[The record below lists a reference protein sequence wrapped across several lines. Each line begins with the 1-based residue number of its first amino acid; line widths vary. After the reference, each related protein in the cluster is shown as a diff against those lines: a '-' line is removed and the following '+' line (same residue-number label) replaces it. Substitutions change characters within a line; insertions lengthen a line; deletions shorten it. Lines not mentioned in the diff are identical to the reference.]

1 MKKRLLKLITW
12 AMRELNYRQSNE
24 IESHISEFLK
34 RLESSHPS
42 VPIYL
47 TMCVFS
53 KFGKTKPKTFKYFS
67 SNSSCQDQEP

>member
-1 MKKRLLKLITW
+1 MKKRLLKLIIW

-42 VPIYL
+42 VLFDYVCFFQIWQ
-47 TMCVFS
+47 
-53 KFGKTKPKTFKYFS
+53 
-67 SNSSCQDQEP
+67 N